1 MIFWFLIFF
10 CYVYYFTAI
19 FIIGYCLYALW
30 LIWLKVCLSCWF
42 LREPAPGLLLKKK
55 RYRGKQK
62 NFICGITKG
71 QEAPKDMIL
80 REMKIKTALRF
91 YFIPVR
97 IAKIKNS
104 GDSRYL
110 QECGK
115 EEHFLY
121 FWWDCQLGQPLW
133 KSVWHFLRKLDIALP
148 EDHLHHFWANVQY
161 ITRTHVPLRSL
172 HPCLQ

>member
-1 MIFWFLIFF
+1 
-10 CYVYYFTAI
+10 
-19 FIIGYCLYALW
+19 
-30 LIWLKVCLSCWF
+30 
-42 LREPAPGLLLKKK
+42 
-55 RYRGKQK
+55 
-62 NFICGITKG
+62 
-71 QEAPKDMIL
+71 MIL
-80 REMKIKTALRF
+80 REMKIKTTLRF

-121 FWWDCQLGQPLW
+121 FWWDCQVGQPLW

-161 ITRTHVPLRSL
+161 ITRTHVPLCSCILVYNTPKLERTRYRSKKNGYRK
-172 HPCLQ
+172 CSTFT